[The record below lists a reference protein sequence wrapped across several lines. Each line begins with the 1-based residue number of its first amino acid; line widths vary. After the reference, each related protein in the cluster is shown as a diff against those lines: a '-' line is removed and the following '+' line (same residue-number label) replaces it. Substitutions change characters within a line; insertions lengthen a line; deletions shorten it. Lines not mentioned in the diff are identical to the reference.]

1 MPASGRLYW
10 IRRES
15 FEEVCGV
22 NADKPTNGGNKSDGK
37 PGSGK
42 PGSNASTVIR
52 AIRDW
57 FTGALHVLAHKVWPA
72 VRSFAT
78 RTVDA
83 VGRALRRGAA
93 QLGPIVVRAARA
105 IRSAVIRAA
114 DTIARDARH
123 IVSLGSQVIRDL
135 RPSATFAD
143 PAATSDGV
151 ASAGNAKSSAAN
163 NAAKSS
169 AGTAHVYLVRR
180 IVVFG
185 STALVVLA
193 IVLGIVFG
201 VRALAGN
208 GGAGAD
214 DAGSSTQSQA
224 AGGAGDHGSGSGKD
238 GASGKD
244 AAAESQSDNT
254 DGKDNADN
262 KNNEGSSD
270 QQSTPE
276 PLSADERSAILA
288 KAEQTASESGNGLIT
303 YTYCVASK
311 GEVGDLTEFANTVF
325 STLNDPRGWPRAGA
339 VFQENE
345 GADPNTD
352 PNACS
357 MTLTLAAAD
366 QMTSFSTEC
375 SDEYSCRV
383 GNDVIINIDRWSN
396 ATECW
401 LNAGGTVERY
411 RTMVIN
417 HEVGH
422 RLGHL
427 DNELTCPAVNQ
438 PAPLMQQQSMDLL
451 GCVPNE
457 WPLDEELWVSE

>member
-1 MPASGRLYW
+1 M
-10 IRRES
+10 
-15 FEEVCGV
+15 
-22 NADKPTNGGNKSDGK
+22 NADKPANGGGK
-37 PGSGK
+37 PGL
-42 PGSNASTVIR
+42 NAVVR

-72 VRSFAT
+72 VRSFTT

-185 STALVVLA
+185 SAALIVLA
-193 IVLGIVFG
+193 IALGIVFG
-201 VRALAGN
+201 VHALGSN
-208 GGAGAD
+208 NGAGAD
-214 DAGSSTQSQA
+214 NVGTTAQSQTAGNA
-224 AGGAGDHGSGSGKD
+224 ADQDSGSKDNGSNGKGNSD
-238 GASGKD
+238 KD
-244 AAAESQSDNT
+244 ADAETQT
-254 DGKDNADN
+254 DGKDDANT
-262 KNNEGSSD
+262 SD
-270 QQSTPE
+270 QQSAPE
-276 PLSADERSAILA
+276 PLTDDERAAILS
-288 KAEQTASESGNGLIT
+288 KAEQTATESGNELIT

-311 GEVGDLTEFANTVF
+311 GEVGDLTEFSDTVF

-339 VFQENE
+339 VFQE
-345 GADPNTD
+345 ADGTD

-383 GNDVIINIDRWSN
+383 GNDVVINVDRWNN
-396 ATECW
+396 ATEGW
-401 LNAGGTVERY
+401 LNAGGTVSRY

-427 DNELTCPAVNQ
+427 DNELTCSAVNQ

-451 GCVPNE
+451 GCTPNE

>member
-1 MPASGRLYW
+1 M
-10 IRRES
+10 
-15 FEEVCGV
+15 
-22 NADKPTNGGNKSDGK
+22 NADKPANGGGK

-52 AIRDW
+52 AVRDW
-57 FTGALHVLAHKVWPA
+57 FAGALHVLTHKVWPA
-72 VRSFAT
+72 VRSFTT

-83 VGRALRRGAA
+83 IGRVLRLGAA
-93 QLGPIVVRAARA
+93 QLGPIAVRATGA
-105 IRSAVIRAA
+105 IRSAAIRAGGA
-114 DTIARDARH
+114 IARAARH

-135 RPSATFAD
+135 RPSATSAD

-151 ASAGNAKSSAAN
+151 TSDGNAKSSAAN
-163 NAAKSS
+163 NAAESS
-169 AGTAHVYLVRR
+169 SGKAHVYLVRR

-185 STALVVLA
+185 SAALVVLA

-201 VRALAGN
+201 VRALVGN
-208 GGAGAD
+208 GGAGAN

-224 AGGAGDHGSGSGKD
+224 AGGTGDHGSGSGKD

-244 AAAESQSDNT
+244 AAAESQSDDT
-254 DGKDNADN
+254 DGKGNTDN
-262 KNNEGSSD
+262 KNNADSSG

-276 PLSADERSAILA
+276 PLTADERADILA
-288 KAEQTASESGNGLIT
+288 KAEQTASESGNGVIT
-303 YTYCVASK
+303 YTYCVASR
-311 GEVGDLTEFANTVF
+311 GEIGDLTEFANMVF
-325 STLNDPRGWPRAGA
+325 STLNDPRGWPRAG
-339 VFQENE
+339 VIFQENE
-345 GADPNTD
+345 GADPNAD

-383 GNDVIINIDRWSN
+383 GNDVIINVDRWNN
-396 ATECW
+396 ATEGW

>member
-1 MPASGRLYW
+1 M
-10 IRRES
+10 
-15 FEEVCGV
+15 
-22 NADKPTNGGNKSDGK
+22 NADKPANGGGK
-37 PGSGK
+37 PSL
-42 PGSNASTVIR
+42 NAVIR

-57 FTGALHVLAHKVWPA
+57 FAGVLHVLTHKVWPA
-72 VRSFAT
+72 VRSFTT

-93 QLGPIVVRAARA
+93 QLGPIAVRATGA
-105 IRSAVIRAA
+105 IRSAAIRAGGA
-114 DTIARDARH
+114 IARAARH

-135 RPSATFAD
+135 RPSATSAD

-151 ASAGNAKSSAAN
+151 TSDGVTSDGVTSAGNAKSSAAN

-169 AGTAHVYLVRR
+169 AGKSHVYLVRR

-185 STALVVLA
+185 SAALVVLA

-208 GGAGAD
+208 GGAGAN

-224 AGGAGDHGSGSGKD
+224 AGGTGDHGSGSGKD
-238 GASGKD
+238 GAPGKD
-244 AAAESQSDNT
+244 AATESQSDDT
-254 DGKDNADN
+254 DGKGNTDN
-262 KNNEGSSD
+262 KNNANSSG

-276 PLSADERSAILA
+276 PLTADERADILA

-311 GEVGDLTEFANTVF
+311 GEVGDLTEFSDTVF

-345 GADPNTD
+345 GADPNAD

-383 GNDVIINIDRWSN
+383 GNDVIINVDRWNN
-396 ATECW
+396 ATEGW

-451 GCVPNE
+451 GCTPNE

>member
-15 FEEVCGV
+15 FEEVYGV
-22 NADKPTNGGNKSDGK
+22 NADKPANGGGK
-37 PGSGK
+37 PSL
-42 PGSNASTVIR
+42 NAVIR

-57 FTGALHVLAHKVWPA
+57 FAGVLHVLAHKVWPA
-72 VRSFAT
+72 VRSFTT
-78 RTVDA
+78 RM
-83 VGRALRRGAA
+83 VGAIA
-93 QLGPIVVRAARA
+93 RAAR
-105 IRSAVIRAA
+105 
-114 DTIARDARH
+114 H
-123 IVSLGSQVIRDL
+123 LVSLEPQVIGDL
-135 RPSATFAD
+135 RPSATSAD
-143 PAATSDGV
+143 PAATSDGATSDGV
-151 ASAGNAKSSAAN
+151 MSAGNAKSSAAN

-185 STALVVLA
+185 SAALIVLA
-193 IVLGIVFG
+193 IALGIVSG
-201 VRALAGN
+201 VHALGSNNGADADNVGTTAQSQTAGN
-208 GGAGAD
+208 AAD
-214 DAGSSTQSQA
+214 QD
-224 AGGAGDHGSGSGKD
+224 SGSKDNGSNGKGNSD
-238 GASGKD
+238 KD
-244 AAAESQSDNT
+244 ADAETQA
-254 DGKDNADN
+254 DGKDDANT
-262 KNNEGSSD
+262 SD

-276 PLSADERSAILA
+276 PLTDDERAAILS
-288 KAEQTASESGNGLIT
+288 KAEQTATESGNELIT

-311 GEVGDLTEFANTVF
+311 GEVGDLTEFSDTVF

-339 VFQENE
+339 VFQE
-345 GADPNTD
+345 ADGTD

-383 GNDVIINIDRWSN
+383 GNDVVINVDRWNN
-396 ATECW
+396 ATEGW
-401 LNAGGTVERY
+401 LNAGGTVSRY

-427 DNELTCPAVNQ
+427 DNELTCSAVNQ

-451 GCVPNE
+451 GCTPNE

>member
-15 FEEVCGV
+15 FEEVYGV
-22 NADKPTNGGNKSDGK
+22 NADKPANGGGK
-37 PGSGK
+37 PSL
-42 PGSNASTVIR
+42 NAVIR

-57 FTGALHVLAHKVWPA
+57 FAGALHVLAHKVWPA
-72 VRSFAT
+72 IRSFTT
-78 RTVDA
+78 RM
-83 VGRALRRGAA
+83 VGAIG
-93 QLGPIVVRAARA
+93 RAAR
-105 IRSAVIRAA
+105 
-114 DTIARDARH
+114 H
-123 IVSLGSQVIRDL
+123 LVSLGSQVIGDL
-135 RPSATFAD
+135 RPSATSAD
-143 PAATSDGV
+143 PAATSDGATSDGV
-151 ASAGNAKSSAAN
+151 MSAGNAKSSAAN

-185 STALVVLA
+185 LAALIILA
-193 IVLGIVFG
+193 IALGIVFG
-201 VRALAGN
+201 VHALGSN
-208 GGAGAD
+208 NGAGAD
-214 DAGSSTQSQA
+214 NVGSPAQSQTSGNA
-224 AGGAGDHGSGSGKD
+224 ADQDSGSKDNGSNGKGNSD
-238 GASGKD
+238 KD
-244 AAAESQSDNT
+244 ADAETQT
-254 DGKDNADN
+254 DGKDDANT
-262 KNNEGSSD
+262 SD

-276 PLSADERSAILA
+276 PLTDDERAAILA
-288 KAEQTASESGNGLIT
+288 KAEQTASESGNELIT

-311 GEVGDLTEFANTVF
+311 GEVGDLTEFSDTVF

-339 VFQENE
+339 VFQE
-345 GADPNTD
+345 ADGTD

-383 GNDVIINIDRWSN
+383 GNDVIINIDRWNN
-396 ATECW
+396 ATEGW

>member
-1 MPASGRLYW
+1 M
-10 IRRES
+10 
-15 FEEVCGV
+15 
-22 NADKPTNGGNKSDGK
+22 NADKPANGGGK

-52 AIRDW
+52 AVRDW
-57 FTGALHVLAHKVWPA
+57 FAGALHVLTHKVWPA
-72 VRSFAT
+72 VRSFTT

-83 VGRALRRGAA
+83 IGRVLRRGVA
-93 QLGPIVVRAARA
+93 QLGPIAVRAAGAIRSAAIRAAGAIVRAAR
-105 IRSAVIRAA
+105 
-114 DTIARDARH
+114 H
-123 IVSLGSQVIRDL
+123 LVSLGSQVIGDL
-135 RPSATFAD
+135 RPSATSAD
-143 PAATSDGV
+143 PAATSDGATSDGV
-151 ASAGNAKSSAAN
+151 MSAGNAKSSAAN
-163 NAAKSS
+163 NAAESS
-169 AGTAHVYLVRR
+169 SGKAHIYLVRR

-185 STALVVLA
+185 SAALVVLA

-201 VRALAGN
+201 VRALVGN
-208 GGAGAD
+208 GGAGAN

-224 AGGAGDHGSGSGKD
+224 AGDAGDHGSSDSGKD
-238 GASGKD
+238 NTDNK
-244 AAAESQSDNT
+244 DNT
-254 DGKDNADN
+254 D
-262 KNNEGSSD
+262 SSG

-276 PLSADERSAILA
+276 PLTADERADILA
-288 KAEQTASESGNGLIT
+288 KAEQTASESGNGVIT
-303 YTYCVASK
+303 YTYCVASR
-311 GEVGDLTEFANTVF
+311 GEVGDLTEFANMVF
-325 STLNDPRGWPRAGA
+325 STLNDPRGWPRAG
-339 VFQENE
+339 VIFQENE

-383 GNDVIINIDRWSN
+383 GNDVIINIDRWNN
-396 ATECW
+396 ATEGW
-401 LNAGGTVERY
+401 RNAGGTVERY

>member
-1 MPASGRLYW
+1 M
-10 IRRES
+10 
-15 FEEVCGV
+15 
-22 NADKPTNGGNKSDGK
+22 NADKPANGGGK
-37 PGSGK
+37 PSL
-42 PGSNASTVIR
+42 NAVIR

-57 FTGALHVLAHKVWPA
+57 FAGVLHVLAHKVWPA
-72 VRSFAT
+72 VRSFTT
-78 RTVDA
+78 RMVGA
-83 VGRALRRGAA
+83 IGRALRRGAA
-93 QLGPIVVRAARA
+93 QLGPIAVRAAGA
-105 IRSAVIRAA
+105 IRSAAIRAA
-114 DTIARDARH
+114 GAIARAVRR

-135 RPSATFAD
+135 RPSATSED

-151 ASAGNAKSSAAN
+151 ASDGNAKSSAAN
-163 NAAKSS
+163 NAAESS
-169 AGTAHVYLVRR
+169 SGKAHVYLVRR

-185 STALVVLA
+185 SAALVVLV

-201 VRALAGN
+201 VRALVGN
-208 GGAGAD
+208 GGTD
-214 DAGSSTQSQA
+214 SNDAGSSTQSQA
-224 AGGAGDHGSGSGKD
+224 AGDASDHGSGSSENKK
-238 GASGKD
+238 SGKD
-244 AAAESQSDNT
+244 AAAESQPDNADST
-254 DGKDNADN
+254 DGKGNTDA
-262 KNNEGSSD
+262 SD

-276 PLSADERSAILA
+276 PLTADERAAILS
-288 KAEQTASESGNGLIT
+288 KAEQTATESGNELIT

-311 GEVGDLTEFANTVF
+311 GEVGDLTEFSDTVF

-339 VFQENE
+339 VFQE
-345 GADPNTD
+345 ADGTD

-383 GNDVIINIDRWSN
+383 GNDVVINVDRWNN
-396 ATECW
+396 ATEGW
-401 LNAGGTVERY
+401 LNAGGTVSRY

-427 DNELTCPAVNQ
+427 DNELTCSAVNQ

-451 GCVPNE
+451 GCTPNE

>member
-15 FEEVCGV
+15 FEEVYGV
-22 NADKPTNGGNKSDGK
+22 NADKPANGGGK
-37 PGSGK
+37 PSL
-42 PGSNASTVIR
+42 NAVIR

-57 FTGALHVLAHKVWPA
+57 FAGVLHVLAHKVWPA
-72 VRSFAT
+72 VRSFTT
-78 RTVDA
+78 RM
-83 VGRALRRGAA
+83 VGAIA
-93 QLGPIVVRAARA
+93 RAAR
-105 IRSAVIRAA
+105 
-114 DTIARDARH
+114 H
-123 IVSLGSQVIRDL
+123 LVSLESQVIGDL
-135 RPSATFAD
+135 RPSATSAD
-143 PAATSDGV
+143 PAATSDGATSDGV
-151 ASAGNAKSSAAN
+151 MSAGNAKSSAAN

-185 STALVVLA
+185 SAALIVLA
-193 IVLGIVFG
+193 IALGIVSG
-201 VRALAGN
+201 VHALGSNNGADADNVGTTAQSQTAGN
-208 GGAGAD
+208 AAD
-214 DAGSSTQSQA
+214 QD
-224 AGGAGDHGSGSGKD
+224 SGSKDNGSNGKGNSD
-238 GASGKD
+238 KD
-244 AAAESQSDNT
+244 ADAETQA
-254 DGKDNADN
+254 DGKDDANT
-262 KNNEGSSD
+262 SD

-276 PLSADERSAILA
+276 PLTDDERAAILS
-288 KAEQTASESGNGLIT
+288 KAEQTATESGNELIT

-311 GEVGDLTEFANTVF
+311 GEVGDLTEFSDTVF

-339 VFQENE
+339 VFQE
-345 GADPNTD
+345 ADGTD

-383 GNDVIINIDRWSN
+383 GNDVVINVDRWNN
-396 ATECW
+396 ATEGW
-401 LNAGGTVERY
+401 LNAGGTVSRY

-427 DNELTCPAVNQ
+427 DNELTCSAVNQ

-451 GCVPNE
+451 GCTPNE

>member
-1 MPASGRLYW
+1 M
-10 IRRES
+10 
-15 FEEVCGV
+15 
-22 NADKPTNGGNKSDGK
+22 NADKPANGGGK
-37 PGSGK
+37 PSL
-42 PGSNASTVIR
+42 NAVIR

-57 FTGALHVLAHKVWPA
+57 FAGALHVLAHKVWPA
-72 VRSFAT
+72 VRSFTT
-78 RTVDA
+78 RMVGA
-83 VGRALRRGAA
+83 IGRALRRGAA
-93 QLGPIVVRAARA
+93 QLGPIAVRAAGA
-105 IRSAVIRAA
+105 IRSAAIRAA
-114 DTIARDARH
+114 AAIGRAARH
-123 IVSLGSQVIRDL
+123 LVSLGSQVIGDL
-135 RPSATFAD
+135 RPSATSAD
-143 PAATSDGV
+143 PAATSDGATSDGV
-151 ASAGNAKSSAAN
+151 MSAGNAKSSAAN

-185 STALVVLA
+185 LAALIVLA
-193 IVLGIVFG
+193 IALGIVFG
-201 VRALAGN
+201 VHALGSN
-208 GGAGAD
+208 NGAGAD
-214 DAGSSTQSQA
+214 NVGTTAQSQTAGNA
-224 AGGAGDHGSGSGKD
+224 ADQDSGSKDNGSNGKGNSD
-238 GASGKD
+238 KD
-244 AAAESQSDNT
+244 ADAETQT
-254 DGKDNADN
+254 DGKDDANT
-262 KNNEGSSD
+262 SD
-270 QQSTPE
+270 QQSAPE
-276 PLSADERSAILA
+276 PLTDDERAAILS
-288 KAEQTASESGNGLIT
+288 KAEQTATESGNELIT

-339 VFQENE
+339 VFQE
-345 GADPNTD
+345 ADGTD

-383 GNDVIINIDRWSN
+383 GNDVIINIDRWNN
-396 ATECW
+396 ATEGW
-401 LNAGGTVERY
+401 RNAGGTVERY

>member
-1 MPASGRLYW
+1 M
-10 IRRES
+10 
-15 FEEVCGV
+15 
-22 NADKPTNGGNKSDGK
+22 NADKPANGGGK

-52 AIRDW
+52 AVRDW
-57 FTGALHVLAHKVWPA
+57 FAGALHVLTHKVWPA
-72 VRSFAT
+72 VRSFTT

-93 QLGPIVVRAARA
+93 QLGPIVVRATRA
-105 IRSAVIRAA
+105 IRSAAIRAA

-185 STALVVLA
+185 SAALVVLA

-262 KNNEGSSD
+262 KNNEGSSG

-276 PLSADERSAILA
+276 PLTDDERADILA
-288 KAEQTASESGNGLIT
+288 KAEQTASESGNGVIT
-303 YTYCVASK
+303 YTYCVASR
-311 GEVGDLTEFANTVF
+311 GEVGDLTEFANMVF
-325 STLNDPRGWPRAGA
+325 STLNDPRGWPRAG
-339 VFQENE
+339 VIFQENE

-383 GNDVIINIDRWSN
+383 GNDVIINIDRWNN
-396 ATECW
+396 ATEGW
-401 LNAGGTVERY
+401 RNAGGTVERY

>member
-22 NADKPTNGGNKSDGK
+22 NADKPANGGGK
-37 PGSGK
+37 PSL
-42 PGSNASTVIR
+42 NAVIR

-57 FTGALHVLAHKVWPA
+57 FAGVLHVLAHKVWPA
-72 VRSFAT
+72 VRSFTT
-78 RTVDA
+78 RMVGA
-83 VGRALRRGAA
+83 IGRALRRGAA
-93 QLGPIVVRAARA
+93 QLGPIAVRAAGA
-105 IRSAVIRAA
+105 IRSAAIRAA
-114 DTIARDARH
+114 GAIARAARH
-123 IVSLGSQVIRDL
+123 LVSLGSQVIGDL
-135 RPSATFAD
+135 RPSATSAD
-143 PAATSDGV
+143 PAATSDGATSDGV
-151 ASAGNAKSSAAN
+151 MSAGNAKSSAAN

-185 STALVVLA
+185 LAALIVLA
-193 IVLGIVFG
+193 IALGIVFG
-201 VRALAGN
+201 VHALGSN
-208 GGAGAD
+208 NGAGAD
-214 DAGSSTQSQA
+214 NVGSPAQSQTAGNA
-224 AGGAGDHGSGSGKD
+224 ADQDSGSKDNGSNGKGNSD
-238 GASGKD
+238 KD
-244 AAAESQSDNT
+244 ADAETQT
-254 DGKDNADN
+254 DGKDDANT
-262 KNNEGSSD
+262 SD

-276 PLSADERSAILA
+276 PLTDDERAAILS
-288 KAEQTASESGNGLIT
+288 KAEQTATESGNELIT

-311 GEVGDLTEFANTVF
+311 GEVGDLTEFSDTVF

-339 VFQENE
+339 VFQE
-345 GADPNTD
+345 ADGTD

-383 GNDVIINIDRWSN
+383 GNDVIINIDRWNN
-396 ATECW
+396 ATEGW

-438 PAPLMQQQSMDLL
+438 SAPLMQQQSMDLL

>member
-15 FEEVCGV
+15 FEEVYGV
-22 NADKPTNGGNKSDGK
+22 NADKPANGGGK
-37 PGSGK
+37 PSL
-42 PGSNASTVIR
+42 NAVIR

-57 FTGALHVLAHKVWPA
+57 FAGVLHVLAHKVWPA
-72 VRSFAT
+72 VRSFTT
-78 RTVDA
+78 RMVGA
-83 VGRALRRGAA
+83 IGRALRRGAA
-93 QLGPIVVRAARA
+93 QLGPIAIRAAGA
-105 IRSAVIRAA
+105 IRSAAIRAA
-114 DTIARDARH
+114 GAIARAARH
-123 IVSLGSQVIRDL
+123 LVSLGSQVIGDL
-135 RPSATFAD
+135 HPSATSAD
-143 PAATSDGV
+143 PAATSDGATSDGV
-151 ASAGNAKSSAAN
+151 MSAGNAKSSAAN

-185 STALVVLA
+185 SAALIVLA
-193 IVLGIVFG
+193 IALGIVFG
-201 VRALAGN
+201 VHALGSN
-208 GGAGAD
+208 NGAGAD
-214 DAGSSTQSQA
+214 NVGTTAQSQTAGNA
-224 AGGAGDHGSGSGKD
+224 ADQDSGSKDNGSNGKGNSD
-238 GASGKD
+238 KD
-244 AAAESQSDNT
+244 ADAETQT
-254 DGKDNADN
+254 DGKDDANT
-262 KNNEGSSD
+262 SD
-270 QQSTPE
+270 QQSAPE
-276 PLSADERSAILA
+276 PLTDDERAAILS
-288 KAEQTASESGNGLIT
+288 KAEQTATESGNELIT

-311 GEVGDLTEFANTVF
+311 GEVGDLTEFSDTVF

-339 VFQENE
+339 VFQE
-345 GADPNTD
+345 ADGTD

-383 GNDVIINIDRWSN
+383 GNDVVINVDRWNN
-396 ATECW
+396 ATEDW
-401 LNAGGTVERY
+401 LNAGGTVSRY

-427 DNELTCPAVNQ
+427 DNELTCSAVNQ

-451 GCVPNE
+451 GCTPNE

>member
-1 MPASGRLYW
+1 M
-10 IRRES
+10 
-15 FEEVCGV
+15 
-22 NADKPTNGGNKSDGK
+22 NADKLTNGGNKSNGK

-185 STALVVLA
+185 SAALVVLA

-224 AGGAGDHGSGSGKD
+224 AGGAGDHGSSGSVSGKD
-238 GASGKD
+238 NTDNK
-244 AAAESQSDNT
+244 DNT
-254 DGKDNADN
+254 D
-262 KNNEGSSD
+262 SSG

-276 PLSADERSAILA
+276 PLTADERADILA
-288 KAEQTASESGNGLIT
+288 KAEQTASESGNGVIT
-303 YTYCVASK
+303 YTYCVASR

-396 ATECW
+396 ATEGW
-401 LNAGGTVERY
+401 LQAGGTVERY

>member
-1 MPASGRLYW
+1 M
-10 IRRES
+10 
-15 FEEVCGV
+15 
-22 NADKPTNGGNKSDGK
+22 NADKPANGGGK
-37 PGSGK
+37 PGSGE

-52 AIRDW
+52 AVRDW
-57 FTGALHVLAHKVWPA
+57 FAGALHVLTHKVWPA
-72 VRSFAT
+72 VRSFTT

-83 VGRALRRGAA
+83 IGRVLRRGAA
-93 QLGPIVVRAARA
+93 QLGPVAVRATGA
-105 IRSAVIRAA
+105 IRSAAIRAGGA
-114 DTIARDARH
+114 IARAARH

-135 RPSATFAD
+135 RPSATSAD

-151 ASAGNAKSSAAN
+151 TSDGVTSDGVASDGNAKSSAAN
-163 NAAKSS
+163 NAAESS
-169 AGTAHVYLVRR
+169 SGKAHVYLVRR

-185 STALVVLA
+185 SAALVVLA

-201 VRALAGN
+201 VRALVGN
-208 GGAGAD
+208 GGAGAN

-224 AGGAGDHGSGSGKD
+224 AGDAGDHGSSGSGSGKD
-238 GASGKD
+238 NTDNK
-244 AAAESQSDNT
+244 DNT
-254 DGKDNADN
+254 D
-262 KNNEGSSD
+262 SSG
-270 QQSTPE
+270 QQSAPE
-276 PLSADERSAILA
+276 PLTADERADILA
-288 KAEQTASESGNGLIT
+288 KAEQTASESGNGVIT
-303 YTYCVASK
+303 YTYCVASR
-311 GEVGDLTEFANTVF
+311 GEVGDLTEFANMVF
-325 STLNDPRGWPRAGA
+325 STLNDPRGWPRAG
-339 VFQENE
+339 VIFQENE

-383 GNDVIINIDRWSN
+383 GNDVIINIDRWNN
-396 ATECW
+396 ATEGW

>member
-1 MPASGRLYW
+1 M
-10 IRRES
+10 
-15 FEEVCGV
+15 
-22 NADKPTNGGNKSDGK
+22 NADKPANGGGK

-52 AIRDW
+52 AVRDW
-57 FTGALHVLAHKVWPA
+57 FAGALHVLTHKVWPA
-72 VRSFAT
+72 IRSFTT

-83 VGRALRRGAA
+83 IGRALRRGAA
-93 QLGPIVVRAARA
+93 QLGPIAVRAAGA
-105 IRSAVIRAA
+105 IRSAAIRAA
-114 DTIARDARH
+114 GAIARAARR

-135 RPSATFAD
+135 RPSATSED

-151 ASAGNAKSSAAN
+151 TSDGNAKSSAAN
-163 NAAKSS
+163 NAAESS
-169 AGTAHVYLVRR
+169 SGKAHVYLVRR

-185 STALVVLA
+185 SAALVVLA

-201 VRALAGN
+201 VRALVGN
-208 GGAGAD
+208 GGAGAN

-224 AGGAGDHGSGSGKD
+224 AGDAGDHGSGSGKD

-254 DGKDNADN
+254 DGKDNTDN

-276 PLSADERSAILA
+276 PLTDDERGAILS
-288 KAEQTASESGNGLIT
+288 KAEQTATESGNELIT

-311 GEVGDLTEFANTVF
+311 GEVGDLTEFSDTVF

-339 VFQENE
+339 VFQE
-345 GADPNTD
+345 ADGTD

-383 GNDVIINIDRWSN
+383 GNDVVINVDRWNN
-396 ATECW
+396 ATEGW
-401 LNAGGTVERY
+401 LNAGGTVSRY

-427 DNELTCPAVNQ
+427 DNELTCSAVNQ

-451 GCVPNE
+451 GCTPNE

>member
-15 FEEVCGV
+15 FEEVYGV
-22 NADKPTNGGNKSDGK
+22 NADKPANGGGK
-37 PGSGK
+37 PSL
-42 PGSNASTVIR
+42 NAVVR

-93 QLGPIVVRAARA
+93 QLGPIAVRATGA
-105 IRSAVIRAA
+105 IRSAAIRAGGA
-114 DTIARDARH
+114 IARDARH

-185 STALVVLA
+185 SAALVVLA

-254 DGKDNADN
+254 DGKDNTDN

-276 PLSADERSAILA
+276 PLTDDERAAILS
-288 KAEQTASESGNGLIT
+288 KAEQTATESGNELIT

-311 GEVGDLTEFANTVF
+311 GEVGDLTEFSDTVF

-339 VFQENE
+339 VFQE
-345 GADPNTD
+345 ADGTD

-383 GNDVIINIDRWSN
+383 GNDVVINVDRWNN
-396 ATECW
+396 ATEGW
-401 LNAGGTVERY
+401 LNAGGTVSRY

-427 DNELTCPAVNQ
+427 DNELTCSAVNQ

-451 GCVPNE
+451 GCTPNE

>member
-1 MPASGRLYW
+1 M
-10 IRRES
+10 
-15 FEEVCGV
+15 
-22 NADKPTNGGNKSDGK
+22 NADKPANGGGK
-37 PGSGK
+37 ASL
-42 PGSNASTVIR
+42 NAVIR

-57 FTGALHVLAHKVWPA
+57 FAGVLHVLAHKVWPA
-72 VRSFAT
+72 VRSLTT
-78 RTVDA
+78 RMVGA
-83 VGRALRRGAA
+83 IGRALRRGAA
-93 QLGPIVVRAARA
+93 QLGPIAVRAAGA
-105 IRSAVIRAA
+105 IRSAAIRAA
-114 DTIARDARH
+114 GAIARAARH

-135 RPSATFAD
+135 RPSATSAD

-151 ASAGNAKSSAAN
+151 TSDGVMSDGNPKSSAAN

-169 AGTAHVYLVRR
+169 AGKSHVYLVRR

-185 STALVVLA
+185 SAALVVLA

-224 AGGAGDHGSGSGKD
+224 AGGAGDHGSGSGSGKD

-244 AAAESQSDNT
+244 AAAESQSDDT

-276 PLSADERSAILA
+276 PLTADERADILA
-288 KAEQTASESGNGLIT
+288 KAEQTASESGNGVIT
-303 YTYCVASK
+303 YTYCVASR
-311 GEVGDLTEFANTVF
+311 GEIGDLTEFANMVF
-325 STLNDPRGWPRAGA
+325 STLNDPRGWPRAG
-339 VFQENE
+339 VIFQENE

-383 GNDVIINIDRWSN
+383 GNDVIINVDRWNN
-396 ATECW
+396 ATEGW

>member
-1 MPASGRLYW
+1 M
-10 IRRES
+10 
-15 FEEVCGV
+15 

-37 PGSGK
+37 PGSRPQTGGSN
-42 PGSNASTVIR
+42 PGSNANTTIS

-57 FTGALHVLAHKVWPA
+57 FVNALHVLTHQAWPV
-72 VRSFAT
+72 VRSFVV
-78 RTVDA
+78 RTTTFIDRV
-83 VGRALRRGAA
+83 LRRGVA
-93 QLGPIVVRAARA
+93 QLGPIAVRAAGA
-105 IRSAVIRAA
+105 IRSAAIRAA
-114 DTIARDARH
+114 GAIARAARR

-135 RPSATFAD
+135 RPSATSED

-151 ASAGNAKSSAAN
+151 ASDGNAKSSAAN
-163 NAAKSS
+163 NAAESS
-169 AGTAHVYLVRR
+169 SGKAHVYLVRR

-185 STALVVLA
+185 SAALVVLA

-201 VRALAGN
+201 VRALVGN
-208 GGAGAD
+208 GGAGAN

-224 AGGAGDHGSGSGKD
+224 AGDAGDHGSSGSGSGKD
-238 GASGKD
+238 NTDNK
-244 AAAESQSDNT
+244 DNT
-254 DGKDNADN
+254 D
-262 KNNEGSSD
+262 SSD
-270 QQSTPE
+270 QQSAPE
-276 PLSADERSAILA
+276 PLTDDERAAILS
-288 KAEQTASESGNGLIT
+288 KAEQTATESGNGLIT

-383 GNDVIINIDRWSN
+383 GNDVIINIDRWNN
-396 ATECW
+396 ATEGW

>member
-1 MPASGRLYW
+1 M
-10 IRRES
+10 
-15 FEEVCGV
+15 
-22 NADKPTNGGNKSDGK
+22 NADKPANGGGK
-37 PGSGK
+37 PSL
-42 PGSNASTVIR
+42 NAVIR

-57 FTGALHVLAHKVWPA
+57 FAGVLHVLAHKVWPA
-72 VRSFAT
+72 VRSFTT
-78 RTVDA
+78 RMVGA
-83 VGRALRRGAA
+83 IGRALRRGAA
-93 QLGPIVVRAARA
+93 QLGPIAVRAAGA
-105 IRSAVIRAA
+105 IRSAAIRAA
-114 DTIARDARH
+114 GAIARAARH

-135 RPSATFAD
+135 RPSATSAD

-151 ASAGNAKSSAAN
+151 TSDGNAKSSAAN
-163 NAAKSS
+163 NAAESS
-169 AGTAHVYLVRR
+169 SGKAHVYLVRR

-185 STALVVLA
+185 SAALVVLA

-201 VRALAGN
+201 VRALVGN

-270 QQSTPE
+270 QQSAPE
-276 PLSADERSAILA
+276 PLTDDERADILS
-288 KAEQTASESGNGLIT
+288 KAEQTATESGNELIT

-311 GEVGDLTEFANTVF
+311 GEVGDLTEFSDTVF

-339 VFQENE
+339 VFQE
-345 GADPNTD
+345 ADGTD

-383 GNDVIINIDRWSN
+383 GNDVVINVDRWNN
-396 ATECW
+396 ATEGW
-401 LNAGGTVERY
+401 LNAGGTVSRY

-427 DNELTCPAVNQ
+427 DNELTCSAVNQ

-451 GCVPNE
+451 GCTPNE

>member
-1 MPASGRLYW
+1 M
-10 IRRES
+10 
-15 FEEVCGV
+15 
-22 NADKPTNGGNKSDGK
+22 NADKPANGGGK

-57 FTGALHVLAHKVWPA
+57 FAGALHVLTHKVWPA
-72 VRSFAT
+72 VRSFTT

-83 VGRALRRGAA
+83 VGRVLRRGAA
-93 QLGPIVVRAARA
+93 QLGPIAVRATGA
-105 IRSAVIRAA
+105 IRSAAIRAGGA
-114 DTIARDARH
+114 IARAARH

-135 RPSATFAD
+135 RPSATSAD

-151 ASAGNAKSSAAN
+151 TSDGVASDGNAKSSAAN
-163 NAAKSS
+163 NAAESS
-169 AGTAHVYLVRR
+169 SGKAHVYLVRR

-185 STALVVLA
+185 SAALVVLA

-201 VRALAGN
+201 VRALVGN
-208 GGAGAD
+208 GGAGAN

-224 AGGAGDHGSGSGKD
+224 AGDAGDHGSGSGKD

-254 DGKDNADN
+254 DGKDNA
-262 KNNEGSSD
+262 GSSD

-288 KAEQTASESGNGLIT
+288 KAEQTASESGNELIT
-303 YTYCVASK
+303 YTYCVASR

-339 VFQENE
+339 VFQE
-345 GADPNTD
+345 ADGTD

-383 GNDVIINIDRWSN
+383 GNDVVINVDRWNN
-396 ATECW
+396 ATEGW
-401 LNAGGTVERY
+401 LNAGGTVSRY

>member
-15 FEEVCGV
+15 FEEVYGV
-22 NADKPTNGGNKSDGK
+22 NADKPANGGGK
-37 PGSGK
+37 PSL
-42 PGSNASTVIR
+42 NAVIR

-57 FTGALHVLAHKVWPA
+57 FAGALHVLAHKVWPA
-72 VRSFAT
+72 VRSFTT
-78 RTVDA
+78 RMVGA
-83 VGRALRRGAA
+83 IGRALRRGAA
-93 QLGPIVVRAARA
+93 QLGPIAVRAAGA
-105 IRSAVIRAA
+105 IGRAA
-114 DTIARDARH
+114 RH
-123 IVSLGSQVIRDL
+123 LVSLGSQVIGDL
-135 RPSATFAD
+135 RPSATSAD
-143 PAATSDGV
+143 PAATSDGATSDGV
-151 ASAGNAKSSAAN
+151 MSAGNAKSSAAN

-185 STALVVLA
+185 LAALIVLA
-193 IVLGIVFG
+193 IALGIVFG
-201 VRALAGN
+201 VHALGSN
-208 GGAGAD
+208 NGAGAD
-214 DAGSSTQSQA
+214 NVGSPAQSQTAGNA
-224 AGGAGDHGSGSGKD
+224 ADQDSGSKDNGSNGKGNSD
-238 GASGKD
+238 KD
-244 AAAESQSDNT
+244 ADAETQT
-254 DGKDNADN
+254 DGKDDANT
-262 KNNEGSSD
+262 SD

-276 PLSADERSAILA
+276 PLTDDERAAILS
-288 KAEQTASESGNGLIT
+288 KAEQTATESGSRLIT
-303 YTYCVASK
+303 YAYCIASK
-311 GEVGDLTEFANTVF
+311 GEVGDLTEFADTVY

-339 VFQENE
+339 TFRETD
-345 GADPNTD
+345 GSD

-383 GNDVIINIDRWSN
+383 GNDVIINIDRWNN
-396 ATECW
+396 ATEGW

>member
-1 MPASGRLYW
+1 M
-10 IRRES
+10 
-15 FEEVCGV
+15 
-22 NADKPTNGGNKSDGK
+22 NADKPANGGGK
-37 PGSGK
+37 PSL
-42 PGSNASTVIR
+42 NAVIR

-57 FTGALHVLAHKVWPA
+57 FAGVLHVLAHKVWPA
-72 VRSFAT
+72 VRSFTT
-78 RTVDA
+78 RMVGA
-83 VGRALRRGAA
+83 IGRALRRGAA
-93 QLGPIVVRAARA
+93 QLGPIAVRAAGA
-105 IRSAVIRAA
+105 IARAA
-114 DTIARDARH
+114 RH
-123 IVSLGSQVIRDL
+123 LVSLGSQVIGDL
-135 RPSATFAD
+135 RPSATSAD
-143 PAATSDGV
+143 PAATSDGATSDGV
-151 ASAGNAKSSAAN
+151 MSAGNAKSSAAN

-185 STALVVLA
+185 SAALIVLA
-193 IVLGIVFG
+193 IALGIVFG
-201 VRALAGN
+201 VHALAGN
-208 GGAGAD
+208 GGAGAN

-224 AGGAGDHGSGSGKD
+224 AGGTGDHDSGSGSGKD
-238 GASGKD
+238 GAPGKD
-244 AAAESQSDNT
+244 AATESQSDDT
-254 DGKDNADN
+254 DGKDNTD
-262 KNNEGSSD
+262 SSG

-276 PLSADERSAILA
+276 PLTADERADILA
-288 KAEQTASESGNGLIT
+288 KAEQTASESGNGVIT
-303 YTYCVASK
+303 YTYCVASR
-311 GEVGDLTEFANTVF
+311 GEVGDLTEFANMVF

-339 VFQENE
+339 VFQE
-345 GADPNTD
+345 ADGTD

-383 GNDVIINIDRWSN
+383 GNDVIINIDRWNN
-396 ATECW
+396 ATEGW

>member
-1 MPASGRLYW
+1 
-10 IRRES
+10 
-15 FEEVCGV
+15 
-22 NADKPTNGGNKSDGK
+22 
-37 PGSGK
+37 
-42 PGSNASTVIR
+42 
-52 AIRDW
+52 
-57 FTGALHVLAHKVWPA
+57 
-72 VRSFAT
+72 
-78 RTVDA
+78 
-83 VGRALRRGAA
+83 
-93 QLGPIVVRAARA
+93 
-105 IRSAVIRAA
+105 
-114 DTIARDARH
+114 
-123 IVSLGSQVIRDL
+123 VIRDL
-135 RPSATFAD
+135 RPSATSAA

-151 ASAGNAKSSAAN
+151 TSDGVTSDGVTSAGNAKSSAAN

-169 AGTAHVYLVRR
+169 AGKSHVYLVRR

-185 STALVVLA
+185 SAALVVLA

-208 GGAGAD
+208 GGAGAN

-224 AGGAGDHGSGSGKD
+224 AGGTGDHDSGSGSGKD
-238 GASGKD
+238 GAPGKD
-244 AAAESQSDNT
+244 AATESQSDDT
-254 DGKDNADN
+254 DGKDNTD
-262 KNNEGSSD
+262 SSG

-276 PLSADERSAILA
+276 PLTADERADILA
-288 KAEQTASESGNGLIT
+288 KAEQTASESGNGVIT
-303 YTYCVASK
+303 YTYCVASR
-311 GEVGDLTEFANTVF
+311 GEVGDLTEFANMVF
-325 STLNDPRGWPRAGA
+325 STLNDPRGWPRAG
-339 VFQENE
+339 VIFQENE

-352 PNACS
+352 LNACS

-383 GNDVIINIDRWSN
+383 GNDVIINIDRWNN
-396 ATECW
+396 ATEGW

>member
-15 FEEVCGV
+15 FEEVYGV
-22 NADKPTNGGNKSDGK
+22 NADKPANGGGK
-37 PGSGK
+37 PSL
-42 PGSNASTVIR
+42 NAVIR

-57 FTGALHVLAHKVWPA
+57 FAGALHVLAHKVWPA
-72 VRSFAT
+72 VRSFTT
-78 RTVDA
+78 RMVGA
-83 VGRALRRGAA
+83 IGRALRRGAA
-93 QLGPIVVRAARA
+93 QLGPIAVRAAGA
-105 IRSAVIRAA
+105 IRSAAIRAA
-114 DTIARDARH
+114 GAIGRAARH
-123 IVSLGSQVIRDL
+123 LVSLGSQVIGDL
-135 RPSATFAD
+135 RPSATSAD
-143 PAATSDGV
+143 PAATSDGATSDGV
-151 ASAGNAKSSAAN
+151 MSAGNAKSSAAN

-185 STALVVLA
+185 LAALIVLA
-193 IVLGIVFG
+193 IALGIVFG
-201 VRALAGN
+201 VHALGSNNGVGADNVGSPAQSQTAGN
-208 GGAGAD
+208 AAD
-214 DAGSSTQSQA
+214 QD
-224 AGGAGDHGSGSGKD
+224 SGSKDNGSNGKGNSD
-238 GASGKD
+238 KD
-244 AAAESQSDNT
+244 ADAETQT
-254 DGKDNADN
+254 DGKDDANT
-262 KNNEGSSD
+262 SD

-276 PLSADERSAILA
+276 PLTDDERAAILS
-288 KAEQTASESGNGLIT
+288 KAEQTATESGNELVT

-311 GEVGDLTEFANTVF
+311 GEVGDLTEFSDTVF

-339 VFQENE
+339 VFQE
-345 GADPNTD
+345 ADGTD

-383 GNDVIINIDRWSN
+383 GNDVVINVDRWNN
-396 ATECW
+396 ATEGW

>member
-15 FEEVCGV
+15 FEEVYGV
-22 NADKPTNGGNKSDGK
+22 NADKPANGGGK
-37 PGSGK
+37 PSL
-42 PGSNASTVIR
+42 NAVIR

-57 FTGALHVLAHKVWPA
+57 FAGALHVLAHKVWPA
-72 VRSFAT
+72 IRSFTT
-78 RTVDA
+78 RM
-83 VGRALRRGAA
+83 VGAIG
-93 QLGPIVVRAARA
+93 RAAR
-105 IRSAVIRAA
+105 
-114 DTIARDARH
+114 H
-123 IVSLGSQVIRDL
+123 LVSLGSQVIGDL
-135 RPSATFAD
+135 RPSATSAD
-143 PAATSDGV
+143 PAATSDGATSDGV
-151 ASAGNAKSSAAN
+151 MSAGNAKSSAAN

-185 STALVVLA
+185 LAALIILA
-193 IVLGIVFG
+193 IALGIVFG
-201 VRALAGN
+201 VHALGSN
-208 GGAGAD
+208 NGAGAD
-214 DAGSSTQSQA
+214 NVGSPAQSQTAGNA
-224 AGGAGDHGSGSGKD
+224 ADQDSGSKDNGSNGKGNSD
-238 GASGKD
+238 KD
-244 AAAESQSDNT
+244 ADAETQT
-254 DGKDNADN
+254 DGKDDANT
-262 KNNEGSSD
+262 SD

-276 PLSADERSAILA
+276 PLTDDERAAILA
-288 KAEQTASESGNGLIT
+288 KAEQTASESGNELIT

-311 GEVGDLTEFANTVF
+311 GEVGDLTEFSDTVF

-339 VFQENE
+339 VFQE
-345 GADPNTD
+345 ADGTD

-383 GNDVIINIDRWSN
+383 GNDVIINIDRWNN
-396 ATECW
+396 ATEGW

-427 DNELTCPAVNQ
+427 DNETTCRAMNQ

-451 GCVPNE
+451 GCTPNE
-457 WPLDEELWVSE
+457 WPLDDELWVNE

>member
-1 MPASGRLYW
+1 M
-10 IRRES
+10 
-15 FEEVCGV
+15 
-22 NADKPTNGGNKSDGK
+22 NADKPANGGGK
-37 PGSGK
+37 PSL
-42 PGSNASTVIR
+42 NAVIR

-57 FTGALHVLAHKVWPA
+57 FAGVLHVLAHKVWPA
-72 VRSFAT
+72 VRSFTT
-78 RTVDA
+78 RM
-83 VGRALRRGAA
+83 VGAIG
-93 QLGPIVVRAARA
+93 RAAR
-105 IRSAVIRAA
+105 
-114 DTIARDARH
+114 H
-123 IVSLGSQVIRDL
+123 LVSLGSQVIGDL
-135 RPSATFAD
+135 RPSATSAD

-151 ASAGNAKSSAAN
+151 ASDGVMSAGNAKSSAAN

-185 STALVVLA
+185 SAALIVLA
-193 IVLGIVFG
+193 IALGIVFG
-201 VRALAGN
+201 VHALGSN
-208 GGAGAD
+208 NGAGAD
-214 DAGSSTQSQA
+214 NVGTTAQSQTAGNA
-224 AGGAGDHGSGSGKD
+224 ADQDSGSKDNGSNGKGNSD
-238 GASGKD
+238 KD
-244 AAAESQSDNT
+244 ADAETQT
-254 DGKDNADN
+254 DGKDDANT
-262 KNNEGSSD
+262 SD

-276 PLSADERSAILA
+276 PLTDDERAAILS
-288 KAEQTASESGNGLIT
+288 KAEQTATESGNELIT

-311 GEVGDLTEFANTVF
+311 GEVGDLTEFSDTVF

-339 VFQENE
+339 VFQE
-345 GADPNTD
+345 ADGTD

-383 GNDVIINIDRWSN
+383 GNDVVINVDRWNN
-396 ATECW
+396 ATEGW
-401 LNAGGTVERY
+401 LNAGGTVSRY

-427 DNELTCPAVNQ
+427 DNELTCSAVNQ

-451 GCVPNE
+451 GCTPNE

>member
-15 FEEVCGV
+15 FEEVYGV
-22 NADKPTNGGNKSDGK
+22 NADKPANGGGK
-37 PGSGK
+37 PSL
-42 PGSNASTVIR
+42 NAVIR

-57 FTGALHVLAHKVWPA
+57 FTGVLHVLAHKVWPA
-72 VRSFAT
+72 VRSFTT

-180 IVVFG
+180 IVVFC
-185 STALVVLA
+185 SAALVVLA

-238 GASGKD
+238 RASGKD

-262 KNNEGSSD
+262 KNNAGSSD

-276 PLSADERSAILA
+276 PLTDDERAAILS
-288 KAEQTASESGNGLIT
+288 KAEQTATESGNELIT

-311 GEVGDLTEFANTVF
+311 GEVGDLTEFSDTVF

-339 VFQENE
+339 VFQE
-345 GADPNTD
+345 ADGTD

-383 GNDVIINIDRWSN
+383 GNDVVINVDRWNN
-396 ATECW
+396 ATEGW
-401 LNAGGTVERY
+401 LNAGGTVSRY

-427 DNELTCPAVNQ
+427 DNELTCSAVNQ

-451 GCVPNE
+451 GCTPNE
-457 WPLDEELWVSE
+457 WTLDEELWVSE

>member
-1 MPASGRLYW
+1 M
-10 IRRES
+10 
-15 FEEVCGV
+15 
-22 NADKPTNGGNKSDGK
+22 NADKPANGGGK
-37 PGSGK
+37 PSL
-42 PGSNASTVIR
+42 NAVIR

-57 FTGALHVLAHKVWPA
+57 FAGVLHVLAHKVWPA
-72 VRSFAT
+72 VRSFTT
-78 RTVDA
+78 RMVGA
-83 VGRALRRGAA
+83 IGRALRRGAA
-93 QLGPIVVRAARA
+93 QLGPIAVRAAGA
-105 IRSAVIRAA
+105 IRSAAIRAA
-114 DTIARDARH
+114 GAIARAARH
-123 IVSLGSQVIRDL
+123 LVSLGSQVIGDL
-135 RPSATFAD
+135 RPSATSAD
-143 PAATSDGV
+143 PAATSDGATSDGV
-151 ASAGNAKSSAAN
+151 MSAGNAKSSAAN

-185 STALVVLA
+185 SAALIVLA
-193 IVLGIVFG
+193 IALGIVFG
-201 VRALAGN
+201 VHALGSN
-208 GGAGAD
+208 NGAGAD
-214 DAGSSTQSQA
+214 NVGTTAQSQTAGNA
-224 AGGAGDHGSGSGKD
+224 ADQDSGSKDNGSNGKGNSD
-238 GASGKD
+238 KD
-244 AAAESQSDNT
+244 ADAETQT
-254 DGKDNADN
+254 DGKDDANT
-262 KNNEGSSD
+262 SD
-270 QQSTPE
+270 QQSAPE
-276 PLSADERSAILA
+276 PLTDDERAAILS
-288 KAEQTASESGNGLIT
+288 KAEQTATESGNELIT

-311 GEVGDLTEFANTVF
+311 GEVGDLTEFSDTVF

-339 VFQENE
+339 VFQE
-345 GADPNTD
+345 ADGTD

-383 GNDVIINIDRWSN
+383 GNDVVINVDRWNN
-396 ATECW
+396 ATEGW

-427 DNELTCPAVNQ
+427 DNELTCSAVNQ

-451 GCVPNE
+451 GCTPNE

>member
-1 MPASGRLYW
+1 M
-10 IRRES
+10 
-15 FEEVCGV
+15 
-22 NADKPTNGGNKSDGK
+22 NADKPANGGGK
-37 PGSGK
+37 PSL
-42 PGSNASTVIR
+42 NAVIR

-57 FTGALHVLAHKVWPA
+57 FAGALHVLAHKVWPA
-72 VRSFAT
+72 VRSFTT
-78 RTVDA
+78 RMVGA
-83 VGRALRRGAA
+83 IGRALRRGAA
-93 QLGPIVVRAARA
+93 QLGPIAVRAAGA
-105 IRSAVIRAA
+105 IRSAAIRAA
-114 DTIARDARH
+114 GAIARAARH
-123 IVSLGSQVIRDL
+123 LVSLGSQVIGDL
-135 RPSATFAD
+135 RPSATSAD
-143 PAATSDGV
+143 PAATSDGATSDGV
-151 ASAGNAKSSAAN
+151 MSAGNAKSSAAN

-185 STALVVLA
+185 LAALIVLA

-201 VRALAGN
+201 VRALGSN
-208 GGAGAD
+208 NGAGAD
-214 DAGSSTQSQA
+214 NVGTTAQSQTAGNA
-224 AGGAGDHGSGSGKD
+224 ADQDSASKDNGSNGKGNSD
-238 GASGKD
+238 KD
-244 AAAESQSDNT
+244 ADAETQT
-254 DGKDNADN
+254 DGKDDANT
-262 KNNEGSSD
+262 SD
-270 QQSTPE
+270 QQSAPE
-276 PLSADERSAILA
+276 PLTDDERAAILS
-288 KAEQTASESGNGLIT
+288 KAEQTATESGNELIT

-311 GEVGDLTEFANTVF
+311 GEVGDLTEFSDTVF

-339 VFQENE
+339 VFQE
-345 GADPNTD
+345 ADGTD

-383 GNDVIINIDRWSN
+383 GNDVVINVDRWNN
-396 ATECW
+396 ATEGW
-401 LNAGGTVERY
+401 LNAGGTVSRY

-427 DNELTCPAVNQ
+427 DNELTCSAVNQ

-451 GCVPNE
+451 GCTPNE

>member
-1 MPASGRLYW
+1 M
-10 IRRES
+10 
-15 FEEVCGV
+15 
-22 NADKPTNGGNKSDGK
+22 NADKLTNGGNKSNGK
-37 PGSGK
+37 PGSRPQTGGSN
-42 PGSNASTVIR
+42 PGSNANTTIS

-57 FTGALHVLAHKVWPA
+57 FVNALHVLTHQAWPA
-72 VRSFAT
+72 VRSFAV
-78 RTVDA
+78 RTTTFI
-83 VGRALRRGAA
+83 GRVLRRGVA
-93 QLGPIVVRAARA
+93 QLGPIAVRAAGA
-105 IRSAVIRAA
+105 IARAA
-114 DTIARDARH
+114 RR

-135 RPSATFAD
+135 RPSATSED

-151 ASAGNAKSSAAN
+151 ASDGNAKSSAAN
-163 NAAKSS
+163 NAAESS
-169 AGTAHVYLVRR
+169 SGKAHVYLVRR

-185 STALVVLA
+185 SAALVVLA

-201 VRALAGN
+201 VRALVGN
-208 GGAGAD
+208 GGAGAN

-224 AGGAGDHGSGSGKD
+224 AGDAGDHGSSGSGSGKD
-238 GASGKD
+238 GAPGKD
-244 AAAESQSDNT
+244 AATESQSDDT
-254 DGKDNADN
+254 DGKGNTDN
-262 KNNEGSSD
+262 KNNADSSD

-276 PLSADERSAILA
+276 PLTADERADILA
-288 KAEQTASESGNGLIT
+288 KAEQTASESGNGVIT
-303 YTYCVASK
+303 YTYCVASR
-311 GEVGDLTEFANTVF
+311 GEVGDLTEFANMVF

-345 GADPNTD
+345 GADPNAD

-383 GNDVIINIDRWSN
+383 GNDVIINVDRWNN
-396 ATECW
+396 ATEGW

>member
-1 MPASGRLYW
+1 M
-10 IRRES
+10 
-15 FEEVCGV
+15 
-22 NADKPTNGGNKSDGK
+22 NADKPANGGGK

-52 AIRDW
+52 AVRDW
-57 FTGALHVLAHKVWPA
+57 FAGALYVLTHKVWPA
-72 VRSFAT
+72 VRSFTT

-83 VGRALRRGAA
+83 IGRVLRRGAA
-93 QLGPIVVRAARA
+93 QLGSIAVRATGA
-105 IRSAVIRAA
+105 IRSAAIRAGGA
-114 DTIARDARH
+114 IARAARH

-135 RPSATFAD
+135 RPSATSAD

-151 ASAGNAKSSAAN
+151 TSDGVTSDGVTSAGNAKSSAAN

-169 AGTAHVYLVRR
+169 AGKSHVYLVRR

-185 STALVVLA
+185 SAALVVLA

-208 GGAGAD
+208 GGAGAND
-214 DAGSSTQSQA
+214 TGSSTQSQA
-224 AGGAGDHGSGSGKD
+224 AGGTGDHDSGSGSGKD
-238 GASGKD
+238 GAPGED
-244 AAAESQSDNT
+244 AATESQSDDT
-254 DGKDNADN
+254 DGKDNTD
-262 KNNEGSSD
+262 SSG

-276 PLSADERSAILA
+276 PLTADERADILA
-288 KAEQTASESGNGLIT
+288 KAEQTASESGNGVIT
-303 YTYCVASK
+303 YTYCVASR
-311 GEVGDLTEFANTVF
+311 GEVGDLTEFANMVF
-325 STLNDPRGWPRAGA
+325 STLNDPRGWPRAG
-339 VFQENE
+339 VIFQENE

-383 GNDVIINIDRWSN
+383 GNDVIINIDRWNN
-396 ATECW
+396 ATEGW

>member
-22 NADKPTNGGNKSDGK
+22 NADKPANGGGK
-37 PGSGK
+37 PSL
-42 PGSNASTVIR
+42 NAVIR

-57 FTGALHVLAHKVWPA
+57 FAGVLHVLAHKVWPA
-72 VRSFAT
+72 VRSFTT
-78 RTVDA
+78 RM
-83 VGRALRRGAA
+83 VGAIG
-93 QLGPIVVRAARA
+93 RAAR
-105 IRSAVIRAA
+105 
-114 DTIARDARH
+114 H
-123 IVSLGSQVIRDL
+123 LVSLGSQVIGDL
-135 RPSATFAD
+135 RPSATSAD
-143 PAATSDGV
+143 PAATSDGATSDGV
-151 ASAGNAKSSAAN
+151 MSAGNAKSSAAN

-185 STALVVLA
+185 SAALIVLA
-193 IVLGIVFG
+193 IALGIVFG
-201 VRALAGN
+201 VHALGSN
-208 GGAGAD
+208 NGAGAD
-214 DAGSSTQSQA
+214 NVGTTAQSQTAGNA
-224 AGGAGDHGSGSGKD
+224 ADQDSGSKDNGSNGKGNSD
-238 GASGKD
+238 KD
-244 AAAESQSDNT
+244 ADAETQT
-254 DGKDNADN
+254 DGKDDANT
-262 KNNEGSSD
+262 SD
-270 QQSTPE
+270 QQSAPE
-276 PLSADERSAILA
+276 PLTDDERAAILS
-288 KAEQTASESGNGLIT
+288 KAEQTATESGNELIT

-311 GEVGDLTEFANTVF
+311 GEVGDLTEFSDTVF

-339 VFQENE
+339 VFQE
-345 GADPNTD
+345 ADGTD

-383 GNDVIINIDRWSN
+383 GNDVVINVDRWNN
-396 ATECW
+396 ATEGW
-401 LNAGGTVERY
+401 LNAGGTVSRY

-427 DNELTCPAVNQ
+427 DNELTCSAVNQ

-451 GCVPNE
+451 GCTPNE

>member
-1 MPASGRLYW
+1 M
-10 IRRES
+10 
-15 FEEVCGV
+15 
-22 NADKPTNGGNKSDGK
+22 NADKPANGGGK
-37 PGSGK
+37 PSL
-42 PGSNASTVIR
+42 NAVVR

-57 FTGALHVLAHKVWPA
+57 FTSALDGLTHKVWPA
-72 VRSFAT
+72 VRSFTT
-78 RTVDA
+78 RMVGA
-83 VGRALRRGAA
+83 IGRALRRGAA
-93 QLGPIVVRAARA
+93 QLGPIAVRAAGAIRSAAIRAAGAIVRAAR
-105 IRSAVIRAA
+105 
-114 DTIARDARH
+114 H
-123 IVSLGSQVIRDL
+123 LVSLGSQVIRDL
-135 RPSATFAD
+135 RPSATSAD

-151 ASAGNAKSSAAN
+151 ASAGNVKSSAAN

-185 STALVVLA
+185 SAALVVLA

-208 GGAGAD
+208 GAGAD

-224 AGGAGDHGSGSGKD
+224 AGGAGDHGSGSGSGKD
-238 GASGKD
+238 GAPGKD
-244 AAAESQSDNT
+244 AAAESQSDDT
-254 DGKDNADN
+254 DGKDNTDN
-262 KNNEGSSD
+262 KDNTDSSG

-276 PLSADERSAILA
+276 PLTADERADILA
-288 KAEQTASESGNGLIT
+288 KAEQTASESGNGVIA
-303 YTYCVASK
+303 YTYCVASR
-311 GEVGDLTEFANTVF
+311 GEVGDLTEFANMVF
-325 STLNDPRGWPRAGA
+325 STLNDPRGWPRAG
-339 VFQENE
+339 VIFQENE

-383 GNDVIINIDRWSN
+383 GNDVIINIDRWNN
-396 ATECW
+396 ATEGW
-401 LNAGGTVERY
+401 RNAGGTVERY

>member
-15 FEEVCGV
+15 FEEVYGV
-22 NADKPTNGGNKSDGK
+22 NADKPANGGGK
-37 PGSGK
+37 PSL
-42 PGSNASTVIR
+42 NAVIR

-57 FTGALHVLAHKVWPA
+57 FAGVLHVLAHKVWPA
-72 VRSFAT
+72 VRSFTT
-78 RTVDA
+78 RMVGA
-83 VGRALRRGAA
+83 IGRALRRGAA
-93 QLGPIVVRAARA
+93 QLGPIAVRAAGA
-105 IRSAVIRAA
+105 IRSAAIRAA
-114 DTIARDARH
+114 GAIARAARH
-123 IVSLGSQVIRDL
+123 LVSLGSQVIGDL
-135 RPSATFAD
+135 RPSATSAD
-143 PAATSDGV
+143 PAATSDGATSDGV
-151 ASAGNAKSSAAN
+151 MSAGNAKSSAAN

-185 STALVVLA
+185 SAALIVLA
-193 IVLGIVFG
+193 IALGIVFG
-201 VRALAGN
+201 VHALGSN
-208 GGAGAD
+208 NGAGAD
-214 DAGSSTQSQA
+214 NVGTTAQSQTAGNA
-224 AGGAGDHGSGSGKD
+224 ADQDSGSKDNGSNGKGNSD
-238 GASGKD
+238 KD
-244 AAAESQSDNT
+244 ADAETQT
-254 DGKDNADN
+254 DGKDDANT
-262 KNNEGSSD
+262 SD
-270 QQSTPE
+270 QQSAPE
-276 PLSADERSAILA
+276 PLTDDERAAILS
-288 KAEQTASESGNGLIT
+288 KAEQTATESGNELIT

-311 GEVGDLTEFANTVF
+311 GEVGDLTEFSDTVF

-339 VFQENE
+339 VFQE
-345 GADPNTD
+345 ADGTD

-383 GNDVIINIDRWSN
+383 GNDVVINVDRWNN
-396 ATECW
+396 ATEGW
-401 LNAGGTVERY
+401 LNAGGTVSRY

-427 DNELTCPAVNQ
+427 DNELTCSAVNQ

-451 GCVPNE
+451 GCTPNE

>member
-15 FEEVCGV
+15 FEEVYGV
-22 NADKPTNGGNKSDGK
+22 NADKPANGGGK
-37 PGSGK
+37 PSL
-42 PGSNASTVIR
+42 NAVIR

-57 FTGALHVLAHKVWPA
+57 FAGALHVLAHKVWPA
-72 VRSFAT
+72 VRSFTT
-78 RTVDA
+78 RMVGA
-83 VGRALRRGAA
+83 IGRALRRGAA
-93 QLGPIVVRAARA
+93 QLGPIAVRAAGA
-105 IRSAVIRAA
+105 IRSAAIRAA
-114 DTIARDARH
+114 GAIARAARH
-123 IVSLGSQVIRDL
+123 LVSLGSQVIGDL
-135 RPSATFAD
+135 RPSATSAD
-143 PAATSDGV
+143 PAATSDG
-151 ASAGNAKSSAAN
+151 ATSDGAMSAGNAKSSAAN

-169 AGTAHVYLVRR
+169 AGTAHVYLIRR

-185 STALVVLA
+185 LAALIVLA
-193 IVLGIVFG
+193 IALGIVFG
-201 VRALAGN
+201 VHALGSN
-208 GGAGAD
+208 NSAGAD
-214 DAGSSTQSQA
+214 NVGSPAQSQTAGNA
-224 AGGAGDHGSGSGKD
+224 ADQDSGSKDNGSNGKGNSD
-238 GASGKD
+238 KD
-244 AAAESQSDNT
+244 ADAETQT
-254 DGKDNADN
+254 DGKDDANT
-262 KNNEGSSD
+262 SD

-276 PLSADERSAILA
+276 PLTDDERAAILS
-288 KAEQTASESGNGLIT
+288 KAEQTATESGNELIT

-311 GEVGDLTEFANTVF
+311 GEVGDLTEFADTVY

-339 VFQENE
+339 VFQE
-345 GADPNTD
+345 ADGTD

-383 GNDVIINIDRWSN
+383 GNDVIINIDRWNN
-396 ATECW
+396 ATESW

>member
-15 FEEVCGV
+15 FEEVYGV
-22 NADKPTNGGNKSDGK
+22 NADKPANGGGK
-37 PGSGK
+37 PSL
-42 PGSNASTVIR
+42 NAVIR

-57 FTGALHVLAHKVWPA
+57 FAGALHVLAHKVWPA
-72 VRSFAT
+72 VRSFTT
-78 RTVDA
+78 RMVGA
-83 VGRALRRGAA
+83 IGRALRRGAA
-93 QLGPIVVRAARA
+93 QLGPIAVRAAGA
-105 IRSAVIRAA
+105 IRSAAIRAA
-114 DTIARDARH
+114 GAIGRAARH
-123 IVSLGSQVIRDL
+123 LVSLGSQVIGDL
-135 RPSATFAD
+135 RPSATSAD

-151 ASAGNAKSSAAN
+151 ASDGNAKSSAAN
-163 NAAKSS
+163 NAAESS
-169 AGTAHVYLVRR
+169 SGKAHVYLVRR

-185 STALVVLA
+185 SAALVVLA

-201 VRALAGN
+201 VRALGSN
-208 GGAGAD
+208 NGAGAD
-214 DAGSSTQSQA
+214 NVGTTAQSQTAGNA
-224 AGGAGDHGSGSGKD
+224 ADQDSGSKDNGSNGKGNSD
-238 GASGKD
+238 KD
-244 AAAESQSDNT
+244 ADAETQT
-254 DGKDNADN
+254 DGKDDANT
-262 KNNEGSSD
+262 SD

-276 PLSADERSAILA
+276 PLTDDERAAILS
-288 KAEQTASESGNGLIT
+288 KAEQTATESGNELIT

-311 GEVGDLTEFANTVF
+311 GEVGDLTEFSDTVF

-339 VFQENE
+339 VFQE
-345 GADPNTD
+345 ADGTD

-383 GNDVIINIDRWSN
+383 GNDVVINIDRWNN
-396 ATECW
+396 ATEDW

-422 RLGHL
+422 RLGHF
-427 DNELTCPAVNQ
+427 DNETTCPAVNQ

-451 GCVPNE
+451 GCTPNE

>member
-1 MPASGRLYW
+1 M
-10 IRRES
+10 
-15 FEEVCGV
+15 

-37 PGSGK
+37 PGSRPQTGGSN
-42 PGSNASTVIR
+42 PGSNANTTIS

-57 FTGALHVLAHKVWPA
+57 FVNALHVLTHQAWPV
-72 VRSFAT
+72 VRSFVV
-78 RTVDA
+78 RTTTFIDRV
-83 VGRALRRGAA
+83 LRRGVA
-93 QLGPIVVRAARA
+93 QLGPIAVRAAGA
-105 IRSAVIRAA
+105 IRSAAIRAA
-114 DTIARDARH
+114 GAIARAARR

-135 RPSATFAD
+135 RPSATSED

-151 ASAGNAKSSAAN
+151 ASDGNAKSSAAN
-163 NAAKSS
+163 NAAESS
-169 AGTAHVYLVRR
+169 SGKAHVYLVRR

-185 STALVVLA
+185 SAALVVLA

-201 VRALAGN
+201 VRALVGN
-208 GGAGAD
+208 GGAGAN

-224 AGGAGDHGSGSGKD
+224 AGDAGDHGSSGSGSGKD
-238 GASGKD
+238 NTDNK
-244 AAAESQSDNT
+244 DNT
-254 DGKDNADN
+254 D
-262 KNNEGSSD
+262 SSD
-270 QQSTPE
+270 QQSAPE
-276 PLSADERSAILA
+276 PLTDDERAAILS
-288 KAEQTASESGNGLIT
+288 KAEQTATESGNELIT

-311 GEVGDLTEFANTVF
+311 GEVGDLTEFSDTVF

-339 VFQENE
+339 VFQE
-345 GADPNTD
+345 ADGTD

-383 GNDVIINIDRWSN
+383 GNDVIINIDRWNN
-396 ATECW
+396 ATEGW